1 VGSDVEE
8 VVMWDHNLRSSKTF
22 QRAVLI
28 LSGRKFKS
36 LSLEAQSQLL
46 LLFLDKPSSDYFKS
60 RSSQAIAFNK
70 IQDACKSGW
79 KTEASRKKKCSVRF
93 VAEHLAFLLVLR
105 KQVEKEKEVQEASDR
120 TTHSSSLSKGV
131 PKANNLKRA
140 FRKLWEAYDKPLKL
154 CVQAEREAENI
165 VLCTPS
171 LRLQLTGPRQQDHAH
186 GQNFQSRNRT
196 ALFLNAGT
204 L

>member
-1 VGSDVEE
+1 MWHPLKGVIHLDGDLSSNESVSSDVEE
-8 VVMWDHNLRSSKTF
+8 VVMWDHSLRSLKTF

-36 LSLEAQSQLL
+36 PSLEAQSQLL

-60 RSSQAIAFNK
+60 RSSQAI

-79 KTEASRKKKCSVRF
+79 KTEASRKKKWSVHF

-120 TTHSSSLSKGV
+120 TTRSSLLSKGV
-131 PKANNLKRA
+131 PKANDLKCA

-165 VLCTPS
+165 VHRTPS
-171 LRLQLTGPRQQDHAH
+171 LCQSVPPGLAGLTA
-186 GQNFQSRNRT
+186 S
-196 ALFLNAGT
+196 
-204 L
+204 